1 MKSSETD
8 FFKSEKMQKKKRQFQ
23 TDLRPPL
30 IVAACTGMVLLLVFT
45 VLSILL
51 EPDRLLIYGL
61 ALCGLYVVT
70 VGAVLLPSLVRYNRV
85 NRANLTAEQMSTE
98 IADLFRYMTDLP
110 YAVVDGNGVVKIVS
124 GALQGIL
131 QYRRP
136 ICNVPLSAFCTVP
149 IEEIAAYAQNGGP
162 VHKVTRTEDGVPIE
176 EIVPMET
183 ELENRL
189 YQLQCYILRSRG
201 VDYYFVLFRD
211 ITELDALQKK
221 KNAEE
226 PVVAYIVI
234 DSLQEL
240 AQYIRVSYRTAVNEI
255 EIKLKEWAASFGG
268 MLREY
273 EREKYLLVFTH
284 EALQKCIQNKF
295 RILDTIRSIQLGD
308 NSFPVTISI
317 GVGAIDGSFED
328 KERAA
333 SDALDIALQKG
344 GDQAVVN
351 DGKAVTPYGGRVNT
365 MYGSTN
371 ITSRLNS
378 AHLCTLIREAG
389 NVLIMG
395 HRAPDYDSIG
405 SCVGLARLAIC
416 AREGDASRI
425 RIVVNREH
433 VNFRMCY
440 DMLAAIPEYRSMFIS
455 GETALDAVRSD
466 TLLIMSDVNN
476 VYNTECPKLLKCVK
490 NVVIVDHHRRQDQLY
505 EFKPLMTYI
514 RPNVSAA
521 SELVSEMLEF
531 SPYRKALLKAE
542 ANLMLAG
549 LMLDTKNFTQSVG
562 MQTFAAVQ
570 YLYSRG
576 ALANTVRPLFAETMS
591 NLFTACDIDSRTRTY
606 REKIALTWKSI
617 DHYATEEDNIA
628 VAKAADKL
636 MTIDG
641 IEASFALLRAE
652 DTVSVSA
659 RSHDKINVQIIMQKL
674 GGGGHY
680 DMAGARLTHTT
691 LEAACQQ
698 LKDAIDEYLD
708 HEYDKEKGMKRN

>member
-1 MKSSETD
+1 
-8 FFKSEKMQKKKRQFQ
+8 MQKKKRMLRR

-30 IVAACTGMVLLLVFT
+30 IVAACVGILLLGLFT
-45 VLSILL
+45 VLTRFVEPGRLWVYGIALCAVYVVGVGAILL
-51 EPDRLLIYGL
+51 PYL
-61 ALCGLYVVT
+61 
-70 VGAVLLPSLVRYNRV
+70 SRYR
-85 NRANLTAEQMSTE
+85 RIRTSDMTAEQMTTE
-98 IADLFRYMTDLP
+98 IGDMFRYMVDIP
-110 YAVVDGNGVVKIVS
+110 YAIIAEDGTVKIVS
-124 GALQGIL
+124 GALQDIL
-131 QYRRP
+131 QYRLP
-136 ICNVPLSAFCTVP
+136 VCNVPLSSFCTVP
-149 IEEIAAYAQNGGP
+149 MEDIIACAQNGGP
-162 VHKVTRTEDGVPIE
+162 VKKIQNTEDGVPIDE
-176 EIVPMET
+176 SRPMVTEI
-183 ELENRL
+183 ENRL
-189 YQLQCYILRSRG
+189 YGLQCYIMRSRG
-201 VDYYFVLFRD
+201 VDYYFVIFRD
-211 ITELDALQKK
+211 ITEMDALQKK
-221 KNAEE
+221 KAAEE
-226 PVVAYIVI
+226 PVVAYIVL

-255 EIKLKEWAASFGG
+255 ENKLKEWAASFGG

-273 EREKYLLVFTH
+273 EREKYMLVFTH
-284 EALQKCIQNKF
+284 EALERCIQNKF
-295 RILDTIRSIQLGD
+295 RILDTIRSIRLGD
-308 NSFPVTISI
+308 NSFPVTVSI

-351 DGKAVTPYGGRVNT
+351 DGKSVTPYGGRVNT

-371 ITSRLNS
+371 ITSRINS

-405 SCVGLARLAIC
+405 SCVGLARLAIS
-416 AREGDASRI
+416 AREGDSSRI
-425 RIVVNREH
+425 RIVVNRDH

-440 DMLAAIPEYRSMFIS
+440 DMLAHLSEYRSMFIS
-455 GETALDAVRSD
+455 GETGLDAVRSD

-490 NVVIVDHHRRQDQLY
+490 NVVIIDHHRRQDQLY

-514 RPNVSAA
+514 RPNVAAA

-531 SPYRKALLKAE
+531 SPYRKSLLKEE

-549 LMLDTKNFTQSVG
+549 MMLDTKNFTQSAG
-562 MQTFAAVQ
+562 LQTFSAVQ

-576 ALANTVRPLFAETMS
+576 ALANSVRGLFAESM
-591 NLFTACDIDSRTRTY
+591 NNFFTACDIDSRTRTY
-606 REKIALTWKSI
+606 REKIALTWKSV
-617 DHYATEEDNIA
+617 DHFASEEDNIA

-652 DTVSVSA
+652 DTVTVSA
-659 RSHDKINVQIIMQKL
+659 RSHDKINVQLIMQKL

-691 LEAACQQ
+691 LEAASQQ
-698 LKDAIDEYLD
+698 LKDAIDDYMDNEY
-708 HEYDKEKGMKRN
+708 EKGMKRN